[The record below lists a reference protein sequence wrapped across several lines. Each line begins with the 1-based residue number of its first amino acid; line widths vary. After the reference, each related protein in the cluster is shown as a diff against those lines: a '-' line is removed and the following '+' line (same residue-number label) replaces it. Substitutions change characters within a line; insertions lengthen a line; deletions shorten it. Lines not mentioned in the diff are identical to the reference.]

1 MLTQERRSRFMRS
14 FFFKMFSAQALLSRR
29 LFFCIYMRR
38 SGREDWADWARLGQ
52 SEMYNGWDVKYSGK
66 TAAVTTTFPYTSLG
80 EHSKE
85 KKGNERKHD

>member
-66 TAAVTTTFPYTSLG
+66 TAAVTTPYTSYRTQQR
-80 EHSKE
+80 KE
-85 KKGNERKHD
+85 GNERKHD

>member
-1 MLTQERRSRFMRS
+1 MRS

-29 LFFCIYMRR
+29 LFFCIYMR

-66 TAAVTTTFPYTSLG
+66 TAAVTTPYTSYRTQQR
-80 EHSKE
+80 KE
-85 KKGNERKHD
+85 GNERKHD